1 MNHDDVQSS
10 SATPASAVEDIE
22 LLSAALAIAK
32 DEYPTLDTEATAAQV
47 RGLAE
52 ALAASVGPGTGL
64 AAKVQALNHF
74 LFEEQ
79 GFVGNHAEFY
89 DPRNSYIND
98 VMERRLGIPISL
110 AVLQIECARALDVRL
125 EGISFPGHFLVR
137 VPMDDGILVMDPYHR
152 GRSVG
157 IDELRQ
163 RAQPHFGD
171 RDIDDQQLFHMLS
184 PASNRS
190 IIARM
195 LRNLK
200 GVYAEREQWDK
211 ALRCADRLISQDLSA
226 IEDIRDRGLFYLR
239 LGLGPHAIADLR
251 QYLSRVPEAGDAG
264 AVRDALVEAAS
275 QRVSLQ

>member
-1 MNHDDVQSS
+1 MTMNNAKDNKGQSAGAFS
-10 SATPASAVEDIE
+10 DIE
-22 LLSAALAIAK
+22 LLPAALAIAQ
-32 DEYPTLDTEATAAQV
+32 DEYPSLDIEAVGRQV
-47 RGLAE
+47 QGLA
-52 ALAASVGPGTGL
+52 ASLAASVGKDPGLTD
-64 AAKVQALNHF
+64 KVQALNHF

-79 GFVGNHAEFY
+79 GFAGNHAEFY
-89 DPRNSYIND
+89 DPRNSYLND

-110 AVLQIECARALDVRL
+110 AVLQIECARALDLQL

-157 IDELRQ
+157 IEELKQ

-171 RDIDDQQLFHMLS
+171 RDIDDQQLLHMLS

-190 IIARM
+190 IIGRM

-211 ALRCADRLISQDLSA
+211 ALRCADRLITQELSA
-226 IEDIRDRGLFYLR
+226 IEDVRDRGLFYLR
-239 LGLGPHAIADLR
+239 LGLGPYAIDDLR
-251 QYLSRVPEAGDAG
+251 QYLSRVPEAEDAE
-264 AVRDALVEAAS
+264 AVREALIEAAS

>member
-1 MNHDDVQSS
+1 MNHAKQSETHN
-10 SATPASAVEDIE
+10 TPSPGDIE
-22 LLSAALAIAK
+22 LLPAALAIAQ
-32 DEYPTLDTEATAAQV
+32 DEYPSLDTDAVAQQV

-52 ALAASVGPGTGL
+52 ALAASVGKDAGITD
-64 AAKVQALNHF
+64 KVQALNHF

-79 GFVGNHAEFY
+79 GFAGNHAEFY
-89 DPRNSYIND
+89 DPRNSYLND

-110 AVLQIECARALDVRL
+110 AVLQIECARALELRL

-157 IDELRQ
+157 IDELKQ

-171 RDIDDQQLFHMLS
+171 RDIDDQQLFHMLA

-211 ALRCADRLISQDLSA
+211 ALRCADRLVTQDLSA
-226 IEDIRDRGLFYLR
+226 IEDVRDRGLFYLR
-239 LGLGPHAIADLR
+239 LGLGPYAIDDLR
-251 QYLSRVPEAGDAG
+251 QYLSRVPEAGDAD
-264 AVRDALVEAAS
+264 AVREALIEASS